1 LWRVVTRLGEIPLRG
16 RGGGR
21 EREKRGRI
29 LGEKRKR
36 EEGDEMEWAN
46 TVYTGWETE
55 AISGGC
61 CIKCIGTE
69 IDRLVGLLAYCNEC

>member
-1 LWRVVTRLGEIPLRG
+1 
-16 RGGGR
+16 
-21 EREKRGRI
+21 
-29 LGEKRKR
+29 
-36 EEGDEMEWAN
+36 MEWWAN

-69 IDRLVGLLAYCNEC
+69 IDRLVGLLAYCNECQTYVMDDEYMSER